1 MTKFTKLTTNTTVK
15 VIAVLLLIACS
26 FICVGSTIC
35 IGFAYEAWPHDNL
48 NRSDID
54 SADSY
59 MELNATRSS
68 LAYDYLNFISSSM
81 AGYGAELA
89 KDDGSTVPYLGYW
102 ANYDG
107 AWEYTNMY
115 YARNLEI
122 QVYDFSSDGVTY
134 DANGDPV
141 YGDQKAADDKMYMYK
156 KSDNAA
162 FLLDSDDSKAD
173 RKLYD
178 QLRDQLQYIQLM
190 PQTFAHT
197 IAEDA
202 VYTDDAYASVYY
214 DEYTGTAYENTAPTA
229 AATAPTAAAVEETEG
244 TYGMDFVGAKIF
256 KYGMPEQRKTGTLL
270 FDSDQI
276 IGGDHRSSETPDDTT
291 GYTIALMHRN
301 GMVAFCTVREPMKYF
316 DKYWVDRVAFNV
328 VVPLKNALISV
339 AIVSGLL
346 ALALFIFLM
355 IAAGRR
361 TVTAEEAEALREK
374 RNEDENNDGDSISEG
389 ANEESDEAAPGA
401 GNAWNSKI
409 HRNGVENK
417 TAEKGF
423 IIAER
428 WPDRIPLDVLFVIV
442 CLIIGAFMA
451 VFALG
456 LNSGPSY
463 SSTGITISSAYPLII
478 MMLIA
483 AVISTGI
490 GIVFC
495 MSCSVRFKLGRW
507 WKNTLC
513 WKVCAW
519 ALHLCGRII
528 KKILGPAASAIARPA
543 KVLAKQAV
551 KAIGSIGVQWK
562 LSVLTAIILA
572 ANLFMGYEGYW
583 HGGMLFLMI
592 IADIVIFLVILA
604 IGLMLRR
611 LQKGGEALAS
621 GDLKAKVDTD
631 KMVGDFKRHGENL
644 NSISDGMAIAIDQ
657 RMRSERLKT
666 ELITNVSHDIKTPLT
681 SIVNY
686 VDLLSKED
694 LEGMPAEY
702 VEVLRRQSAR
712 LKKLTEDLVEASKA
726 ATGNINVDLKK
737 TDIRETVNQ
746 AVGEYSEKLEKAA
759 LNVVVNAPETP
770 VMAEADGRLLWRVLD
785 NLLSNVCK
793 YSMQGT
799 RVYITVSE
807 TGAAGVTAGKQY
819 TAAREGLSGIVRI
832 EVKNISRDVLNV
844 SAEDL
849 MERFVRGDSSRT
861 SATEGSGLGLNIA
874 KSLTELQGGR
884 FRLTVD
890 GDLFKAEIILK
901 K

>member
-107 AWEYTNMY
+107 AWDHVNMY
-115 YARNLEI
+115 HARNLEI

-190 PQTFAHT
+190 PQTFAYM

-214 DEYTGTAYENTAPTA
+214 DEYTGTAYGNTEPTTAAPT
-229 AATAPTAAAVEETEG
+229 TAAVEDTEG

-328 VVPLKNALISV
+328 VVPLKNTLLFV

-346 ALALFIFLM
+346 TLALFIFLM

-361 TVTAEEAEALREK
+361 TAMIEE
-374 RNEDENNDGDSISEG
+374 NDDEDEEDDGDNIDEG
-389 ANEESDEAAPGA
+389 TNEESDEAAPGA

-409 HRNGVENK
+409 HRKGVENK

-428 WPDRIPLDVLFVIV
+428 WSDRIPLDVLFVIV

-513 WKVCAW
+513 WKFCAW

-528 KKILGPAASAIARPA
+528 KKILGPAASAIARPV
-543 KVLAKQAV
+543 KMLAKQAV

-592 IADIVIFLVILA
+592 LADIVIFLVILA

-702 VEVLRRQSAR
+702 VEVLKRQSAR

-726 ATGNINVDLKK
+726 ATGNISVDLKK
-737 TDIRETVNQ
+737 IDIRETVNQ

-759 LNVVVNAPETP
+759 LNVLVDAPETP
-770 VMAEADGRLLWRVLD
+770 VMAEADGRLLWRILD

-819 TAAREGLSGIVRI
+819 TVAREGLSGIVRI

>member
-1 MTKFTKLTTNTTVK
+1 MTKLTTSVAAK
-15 VIAVLLLIACS
+15 VIAAVLLIACS
-26 FICVGSTIC
+26 FTC
-35 IGFAYEAWPHDNL
+35 IGSIIGAAVIIDTWTGSNGTNMNSVEAFSEL
-48 NRSDID
+48 SDTQKDI
-54 SADSY
+54 
-59 MELNATRSS
+59 
-68 LAYDYLNFISSSM
+68 AYDYASFIKGSY
-81 AGYGAELA
+81 AGVGAEFA
-89 KDDGSTVPYLGYW
+89 KDKGSSVPYLGYW
-102 ANYDG
+102 TNYEDMWPY
-107 AWEYTNMY
+107 ANMY
-115 YARNLEI
+115 DCRNLSI
-122 QVYDFSSDGVTY
+122 QVYDFSNGGVTY
-134 DANGDPV
+134 DEKGNPI
-141 YGDQKAADDKMYMYK
+141 YNDQKAADDKLYMYDTNSK
-156 KSDNAA
+156 AA
-162 FLLDSDDSKAD
+162 FLLGGSGQAADQRVYSDMKESLRSIQLQPQSYAYQMSDVYGSESVD
-173 RKLYD
+173 EPYYYD
-178 QLRDQLQYIQLM
+178 QGEPYA
-190 PQTFAHT
+190 T
-197 IAEDA
+197 E
-202 VYTDDAYASVYY
+202 YDDGVNV
-214 DEYTGTAYENTAPTA
+214 TK
-229 AATAPTAAAVEETEG
+229 AATKAADLAAEG
-244 TYGMDFVGAKIF
+244 TYGMEFVGVKVF
-256 KYGMPEQRKTGTLL
+256 KDGMPQERSNGTLL

-276 IGGDHRSSETPDDTT
+276 LNGDRSSSAAPENVK
-291 GYTIALMHRN
+291 GYTVALMHRN
-301 GMVAFCTVREPMKYF
+301 GMVAFCTIKEPFEYIDRYWMKATVF
-316 DKYWVDRVAFNV
+316 DIVL
-328 VVPLKNALISV
+328 PLQNALIPMAV
-339 AIVSGLL
+339 ISGLI

-361 TVTAEEAEALREK
+361 AVVYEDTADTAHEEGAAAGSRDGAEEPFELD
-374 RNEDENNDGDSISEG
+374 DENTGENGG
-389 ANEESDEAAPGA
+389 AQDAVA
-401 GNAWNSKI
+401 
-409 HRNGVENK
+409 R
-417 TAEKGF
+417 AEKATIGKAF
-423 IIAER
+423 TIEQR
-428 WPDRIPLDVLFVIV
+428 WPDSIPLDLFFVLICCVV
-442 CLIIGAFMA
+442 GSIGGICT
-451 VFALG
+451 LG
-456 LNSGPSY
+456 L
-463 SSTGITISSAYPLII
+463 TG
-478 MMLIA
+478 MA
-483 AVISTGI
+483 ASTGI
-490 GIVFC
+490 GAKLSSVYPIAVICIIAGIAIAAACVEFC

-513 WKVCAW
+513 WRVCAW

-528 KKILGPAASAIARPA
+528 KKILGPAASATARPV

-592 IADIVIFLVILA
+592 IADIVIFLAILA

-702 VEVLRRQSAR
+702 VEVLQRQSAR

>member
-54 SADSY
+54 STDSY
-59 MELNATRSS
+59 MELNTTRRS
-68 LAYDYLNFISSSM
+68 LACDYVNFISSSM

-107 AWEYTNMY
+107 AWEYANMY

-141 YGDQKAADDKMYMYK
+141 YGDQKAADDKLYMYE
-156 KSDNAA
+156 KSNNAA
-162 FLLDSDDSKAD
+162 FLLNSDDSKAD

-178 QLRDQLQYIQLM
+178 QLRHQLQDIQLM
-190 PQTFAHT
+190 PQTFAYM
-197 IAEDA
+197 ISDA
-202 VYTDDAYASVYY
+202 VYTDDGYASAYY
-214 DEYTGTAYENTAPTA
+214 DEYTGTAYKNTYSPTSPTSPTA
-229 AATAPTAAAVEETEG
+229 ADEETEG

-276 IGGDHRSSETPDDTT
+276 IGGDNRSSETPEDTT

-328 VVPLKNALISV
+328 VVPLKNVLLIA
-339 AIVSGLL
+339 AIVSGILS
-346 ALALFIFLM
+346 LALFIFLM

-361 TVTAEEAEALREK
+361 TVTAEEAEALKEK
-374 RNEDENNDGDSISEG
+374 CNEDENNDGDSISEG
-389 ANEESDEAAPGA
+389 ANEESDEAAPGV

-519 ALHLCGRII
+519 VLHICGRII

-572 ANLFMGYEGYW
+572 ANLFIGYEGYW

-686 VDLLSKED
+686 VDLLSKEE

-702 VEVLRRQSAR
+702 VEVLQRQSAR

>member
-15 VIAVLLLIACS
+15 VIAVLLLIVS
-26 FICVGSTIC
+26 LFICVGSTIG
-35 IGFAYEAWPHDNL
+35 IGMVYEAWPDEYGNG
-48 NRSDID
+48 SEVDT
-54 SADSY
+54 ADSY
-59 MELNATRSS
+59 FELPASRSS
-68 LAYDYLNFISSSM
+68 VAYDYANFISSGM

-107 AWEYTNMY
+107 AWDYVNMY

-122 QVYDFSSDGVTY
+122 QVYDFSSDGVSY
-134 DANGDPV
+134 DAKGNPV
-141 YGDQKAADDKMYMYK
+141 YGDQKAADDKLYMYER
-156 KSDNAA
+156 SNNAA
-162 FLLDSDDSKAD
+162 FLLNSDDSKAD
-173 RKLYD
+173 RKLYE
-178 QLRDQLQYIQLM
+178 QLRDQLHGIQLM
-190 PQTFAHT
+190 PQAFAYT
-197 IAEDA
+197 IADV
-202 VYTDDAYASVYY
+202 VYTDDEYASTFY
-214 DEYTGTAYENTAPTA
+214 DESTGTAYENTDP
-229 AATAPTAAAVEETEG
+229 PAVADEETEG

-256 KYGMPEQRKTGTLL
+256 KDGMPEQRKTGTLL

-276 IGGDHRSSETPDDTT
+276 IGGDHRSSETPEDTK

-301 GMVAFCTVREPMKYF
+301 GMVAFCTVREPMKYL
-316 DKYWVDRVAFNV
+316 DRYWAGSIAFNV
-328 VVPLKNALISV
+328 VVPLKNALLPI

-346 ALALFIFLM
+346 VLALFIFLM

-361 TVTAEEAEALREK
+361 TVAAE
-374 RNEDENNDGDSISEG
+374 
-389 ANEESDEAAPGA
+389 
-401 GNAWNSKI
+401 
-409 HRNGVENK
+409 
-417 TAEKGF
+417 EKGF

-428 WPDRIPLDVLFVIV
+428 WHDRIPLDLLFIIV
-442 CLIIGAFMA
+442 CLIIGALMA

-456 LNSGPSY
+456 LNVVPSF
-463 SSTGITISSAYPLII
+463 SSTGIMLSSAYPLII
-478 MMLIA
+478 MILIA

-495 MSCSVRFKLGRW
+495 MSCSVRFKLGKW
-507 WKNTLC
+507 WRNTLC
-513 WKVCAW
+513 WKICAW
-519 ALHLCGRII
+519 VLHLCGRII
-528 KKILGPAASAIARPA
+528 KKILGPAASVIARPV
-543 KVLAKQAV
+543 KVLAKQAI

-562 LSVLTAIILA
+562 LSVLTAFILA
-572 ANLFMGYEGYW
+572 ANLFIGYEGYW

-621 GDLKAKVDTD
+621 GNLEAKVDTD

-686 VDLLSKED
+686 VDLLSKEE

-702 VEVLRRQSAR
+702 VEVLQRQSAR

-737 TDIRETVNQ
+737 IDIRETVNQ

-759 LNVVVNAPETP
+759 LNAVVNVPETP

-807 TGAAGVTAGKQY
+807 TGAADVIAGKQY
-819 TAAREGLSGIVRI
+819 TAAREGLGGIVRI

-884 FRLTVD
+884 FRLAVD
-890 GDLFKAEIILK
+890 GDLFKAEVTLRK
-901 K
+901 

>member
-54 SADSY
+54 STDSY
-59 MELNATRSS
+59 MELNTTRRS
-68 LAYDYLNFISSSM
+68 LACDYVNFISSSM

-141 YGDQKAADDKMYMYK
+141 YGDQKAADDKLYMYE
-156 KSDNAA
+156 KSNNAA
-162 FLLDSDDSKAD
+162 FLLDSEDSKAD

-178 QLRDQLQYIQLM
+178 QLRHQLQDIQLM
-190 PQTFAHT
+190 PQTFAYM
-197 IAEDA
+197 ISDA
-202 VYTDDAYASVYY
+202 VYTDDAYASAYY
-214 DEYTGTAYENTAPTA
+214 DEYTGTAYKNTYSPTSPTA
-229 AATAPTAAAVEETEG
+229 ADEETEG

-276 IGGDHRSSETPDDTT
+276 IGGDNRSSETPEDTT

-328 VVPLKNALISV
+328 VVPLKNVLLIA
-339 AIVSGLL
+339 AIVSGILS
-346 ALALFIFLM
+346 LALFIFLM

-361 TVTAEEAEALREK
+361 TVTAEEAEALKEK
-374 RNEDENNDGDSISEG
+374 CNEDENNDGDSISEG

-401 GNAWNSKI
+401 GNAWNSKK

-519 ALHLCGRII
+519 VLHICGRII

-702 VEVLRRQSAR
+702 VEVLQRQSAR

>member
-1 MTKFTKLTTNTTVK
+1 M
-15 VIAVLLLIACS
+15 II
-26 FICVGSTIC
+26 STLYQ
-35 IGFAYEAWPHDNL
+35 AAWQ
-48 NRSDID
+48 
-54 SADSY
+54 
-59 MELNATRSS
+59 AT
-68 LAYDYLNFISSSM
+68 
-81 AGYGAELA
+81 
-89 KDDGSTVPYLGYW
+89 DDGSTVPYLGYW

-107 AWEYTNMY
+107 AWDHVNMY
-115 YARNLEI
+115 HARNLEI

-190 PQTFAHT
+190 PQTFAYM

-214 DEYTGTAYENTAPTA
+214 DEYTGTAYGNTEPTTAAPT
-229 AATAPTAAAVEETEG
+229 TAAVEDTEG

-328 VVPLKNALISV
+328 VVPLKNTLLFV

-346 ALALFIFLM
+346 TLALFIFLM

-361 TVTAEEAEALREK
+361 TAMIEE
-374 RNEDENNDGDSISEG
+374 NDDEDEEDDGDNIDEG
-389 ANEESDEAAPGA
+389 TNEESDEAAPGA

-409 HRNGVENK
+409 HRKGVENK

-428 WPDRIPLDVLFVIV
+428 WSDRIPLDVLFVIV

-513 WKVCAW
+513 WKFCAW

-528 KKILGPAASAIARPA
+528 KKILGPAASAIARPV
-543 KVLAKQAV
+543 KMLAKQAV

-592 IADIVIFLVILA
+592 LADIVIFLVILA

-702 VEVLRRQSAR
+702 VEVLQRQSAR

-759 LNVVVNAPETP
+759 LNVLVDAPETP

>member
-107 AWEYTNMY
+107 AWDHVNMY
-115 YARNLEI
+115 HARNLEI

-141 YGDQKAADDKMYMYK
+141 YGDQKAADDKLYMYE

-190 PQTFAHT
+190 PQTFAYM

-214 DEYTGTAYENTAPTA
+214 DEYTGTAYGNTEPTTAAPT
-229 AATAPTAAAVEETEG
+229 TAAVEDTEG

-328 VVPLKNALISV
+328 VVPLKNTLLFV

-346 ALALFIFLM
+346 ALTLFIFLM

-361 TVTAEEAEALREK
+361 TAMIEE
-374 RNEDENNDGDSISEG
+374 NDDEDEEDDGDNIDEG
-389 ANEESDEAAPGA
+389 TNEESDEAAPGA

-409 HRNGVENK
+409 HRKGVENK

-428 WPDRIPLDVLFVIV
+428 WSDRIPLDVLFVIV

-513 WKVCAW
+513 WKFCAW

-528 KKILGPAASAIARPA
+528 KKILGPAASAIARPV
-543 KVLAKQAV
+543 KMLAKQAV

-592 IADIVIFLVILA
+592 LADIVIFLVILA

-702 VEVLRRQSAR
+702 VEVLQRQSAR

-759 LNVVVNAPETP
+759 LNVLVDAPETP

>member
-54 SADSY
+54 STDSY
-59 MELNATRSS
+59 MELNTTRRS
-68 LAYDYLNFISSSM
+68 LACDYVNFISSSM

-141 YGDQKAADDKMYMYK
+141 YGDQKAADDKLYMYE
-156 KSDNAA
+156 KSNNAA
-162 FLLDSDDSKAD
+162 FLLNSDDSKAD

-178 QLRDQLQYIQLM
+178 QLRHQLQDIQLM
-190 PQTFAHT
+190 PQTFAYM
-197 IAEDA
+197 ISDA
-202 VYTDDAYASVYY
+202 VYTDDAYASAYY
-214 DEYTGTAYENTAPTA
+214 DEYTGTAYEN
-229 AATAPTAAAVEETEG
+229 TAPTAAAVEETEG

-276 IGGDHRSSETPDDTT
+276 IGGDNRSSETPEDTT

-328 VVPLKNALISV
+328 VVPLKNVLLIA
-339 AIVSGLL
+339 AIVSGILS
-346 ALALFIFLM
+346 LALFIFLM

-361 TVTAEEAEALREK
+361 TVTAEEAEALKEK
-374 RNEDENNDGDSISEG
+374 CNEDENNDGDSISEG
-389 ANEESDEAAPGA
+389 TNEESDEAAPGA
-401 GNAWNSKI
+401 ENAWNSKI

-519 ALHLCGRII
+519 VLHLCGMII

-543 KVLAKQAV
+543 KVLANQAV
-551 KAIGSIGVQWK
+551 KAIGRIGVQWK

-572 ANLFMGYEGYW
+572 ANLFIGYEGYW

-702 VEVLRRQSAR
+702 VEVLQRQSAR

-770 VMAEADGRLLWRVLD
+770 VIAEADGRLLWRVLD

>member
-141 YGDQKAADDKMYMYK
+141 YSDQKAADDKLYMYE
-156 KSDNAA
+156 KSNNAA
-162 FLLDSDDSKAD
+162 FLLNSDDSKAD
-173 RKLYD
+173 RKLFD

-190 PQTFAHT
+190 PQTFAYM
-197 IAEDA
+197 ISDA
-202 VYTDDAYASVYY
+202 VYTDDEYASVYY
-214 DEYTGTAYENTAPTA
+214 DEYTGTAYKNTDSPTV
-229 AATAPTAAAVEETEG
+229 ATASPTVADEETEG

-276 IGGDHRSSETPDDTT
+276 IGGDNRSSETPEDTT

-316 DKYWVDRVAFNV
+316 DKYWVDRVVFNV
-328 VVPLKNALISV
+328 VVPLKNVLLIV

-361 TVTAEEAEALREK
+361 TVTAEETEALKEK
-374 RNEDENNDGDSISEG
+374 RNEDENNDGDSIREG
-389 ANEESDEAAPGA
+389 TNEESDGAAPGA
-401 GNAWNSKI
+401 GNAWNIEI
-409 HRNGVENK
+409 HRKGVKNK

-428 WPDRIPLDVLFVIV
+428 WSDRIPLDVLFVIV

-451 VFALG
+451 VFTLG
-456 LNSGPSY
+456 INSGLSY

-478 MMLIA
+478 MLLIA
-483 AVISTGI
+483 AVISTGV

-513 WKVCAW
+513 WRVCAW

-528 KKILGPAASAIARPA
+528 KKILGPAASATARPV

-592 IADIVIFLVILA
+592 IADIVIFLAILA

-702 VEVLRRQSAR
+702 VEVLQRQSAR

-737 TDIRETVNQ
+737 IDIRETVNQ

-759 LNVVVNAPETP
+759 LDLVVDAPDTP

-819 TAAREGLSGIVRI
+819 NAAREGLGGIVRV
-832 EVKNISRDVLNV
+832 EVKNISRDRLNV

-890 GDLFKAEIILK
+890 GDLFKAEITLK

>member
-1 MTKFTKLTTNTTVK
+1 MTKFTKLTTNITVK
-15 VIAVLLLIACS
+15 VIAVLLLIVS
-26 FICVGSTIC
+26 LFICVGSTIG
-35 IGFAYEAWPHDNL
+35 IGMVYEAWPDEYGNG
-48 NRSDID
+48 SEVDT
-54 SADSY
+54 ADSY
-59 MELNATRSS
+59 FELPASRSS
-68 LAYDYLNFISSSM
+68 VAYDYANFISSGM

-107 AWEYTNMY
+107 AWDYANMY

-134 DANGDPV
+134 DAKGNPV
-141 YGDQKAADDKMYMYK
+141 YGDQKAADDKLYMYE
-156 KSDNAA
+156 KSNNAA
-162 FLLDSDDSKAD
+162 FLLNSDDSKAD
-173 RKLYD
+173 RKLYE
-178 QLRDQLQYIQLM
+178 QLRDRLGGIALM
-190 PQTFAHT
+190 PQSFAYT
-197 IAEDA
+197 TEDA
-202 VYTDDAYASVYY
+202 ILTYDEYDSVYY
-214 DEYTGTAYENTAPTA
+214 DEYAGVAYEGSSEPVSADTA
-229 AATAPTAAAVEETEG
+229 TEG

-256 KYGMPEQRKTGTLL
+256 KDGMPEQRKTGTLL

-276 IGGDHRSSETPDDTT
+276 IGGNHRSSETPEDTK

-316 DKYWVDRVAFNV
+316 DRYWVDSMAFNV
-328 VVPLKNALISV
+328 VVPLKNALLPI

-361 TVTAEEAEALREK
+361 TVAAE
-374 RNEDENNDGDSISEG
+374 ENNDEDEEDDGDNINEG
-389 ANEESDEAAPGA
+389 TNEESDEAAPGA
-401 GNAWNSKI
+401 GNAWNSEI
-409 HRNGVENK
+409 HRNGVKNK
-417 TAEKGF
+417 TTEKGF

-428 WPDRIPLDVLFVIV
+428 WSDRIPLDLLFIIV
-442 CLIIGAFMA
+442 CLIIGALMA

-456 LNSGPSY
+456 LNGVPSF
-463 SSTGITISSAYPLII
+463 SSTGIMLSSAYPLIVMI
-478 MMLIA
+478 LIA

-495 MSCSVRFKLGRW
+495 MSCSVRFKLGKW
-507 WKNTLC
+507 WRNTLC
-513 WKVCAW
+513 WKICAW

-528 KKILGPAASAIARPA
+528 KKILGPAASAIARPV

-562 LSVLTAIILA
+562 LSVLTALILA
-572 ANLFMGYEGYW
+572 ANLFIGYEGYW

-621 GDLKAKVDTD
+621 GNLEAKVDTD

-702 VEVLRRQSAR
+702 VEVLQRQSAR

-726 ATGNINVDLKK
+726 ATGNMNVDLKK
-737 TDIRETVNQ
+737 IDIRETVNQ

-807 TGAAGVTAGKQY
+807 TGAAGVTPGKQY
-819 TAAREGLSGIVRI
+819 TAAREGLGGIVRI

-884 FRLTVD
+884 FSLTVD
-890 GDLFKAEIILK
+890 GDLFKAEVTLRK
-901 K
+901 

>member
-26 FICVGSTIC
+26 FICVGSTI
-35 IGFAYEAWPHDNL
+35 GVGLAYESWPDDDL
-48 NRSDID
+48 NISNID

-59 MELNATRSS
+59 MELNATRNSV
-68 LAYDYLNFISSSM
+68 AYDYANFISSGM

-107 AWEYTNMY
+107 AWDYVNMY

-134 DANGDPV
+134 DEKGNPI
-141 YGDQKAADDKMYMYK
+141 YGDQKATDDKLYMYE
-156 KSDNAA
+156 KSNNAA
-162 FLLDSDDSKAD
+162 FLLNSDDSTAD
-173 RKLYD
+173 RKLYE
-178 QLRDQLQYIQLM
+178 QLRDQLHGIQLM
-190 PQTFAHT
+190 PQAFVYTT
-197 IAEDA
+197 EDA
-202 VYTDDAYASVYY
+202 ILTYDEYDSVYY
-214 DEYTGTAYENTAPTA
+214 DEYTGAAYEGAGEPVSADTA
-229 AATAPTAAAVEETEG
+229 TEG

-256 KYGMPEQRKTGTLL
+256 KDGMPEQRKAGTLI

-276 IGGDHRSSETPDDTT
+276 IGGDHRSSETPEDTK

-316 DKYWVDRVAFNV
+316 DRYWADKMAFNV
-328 VVPLKNALISV
+328 VLPLKNALLPV
-339 AIVSGLL
+339 AIISGLL

-361 TVTAEEAEALREK
+361 AATAEE
-374 RNEDENNDGDSISEG
+374 NDSEDEEDDDSDDSATE
-389 ANEESDEAAPGA
+389 
-401 GNAWNSKI
+401 NS
-409 HRNGVENK
+409 

-428 WPDRIPLDVLFVIV
+428 WSDRIPLDLLFIIV
-442 CLIIGAFMA
+442 CLIIGALMA

-456 LNSGPSY
+456 LNGVPSH
-463 SSTGITISSAYPLII
+463 SSTGIMLSSAYPLIVMI
-478 MMLIA
+478 LIA

-495 MSCSVRFKLGRW
+495 MSCSVRFKLGKW
-507 WKNTLC
+507 WRNTLC

-528 KKILGPAASAIARPA
+528 KKILGPAASAIARPV
-543 KVLAKQAV
+543 KVLARQTV

-562 LSVLTAIILA
+562 LSVLTALILA

-592 IADIVIFLVILA
+592 LADIAIFLIILA

-621 GDLKAKVDTD
+621 GDLEAKVDTD

-702 VEVLRRQSAR
+702 VEVLQRQSAR

-726 ATGNINVDLKK
+726 ATGNMSVDLKK
-737 TDIRETVNQ
+737 IDIRETVNQ

-819 TAAREGLSGIVRI
+819 TAAREGLGGIVKI

-890 GDLFKAEIILK
+890 GDLFKAEVTLRK
-901 K
+901 